1 MPARGHSPSFSWNAA
16 DYHTSSQAQQQ
27 WAQELIAKLALR
39 GSEHVLD
46 RGCGDGKVTAAIAE
60 SVPYGAVVGVDSS
73 PEMIQFARGHFSDNQ
88 HPNLLFIEMAAEALQ
103 FFEEFDV
110 IFSSAALHWVNNH
123 RPVLSGIARS
133 LRPGRRILIQMG
145 GKGNADQV
153 FRALNVLLGN
163 QCWRQYFKGFSFAFG
178 FFGIEEYRKW
188 LSDTG
193 LASVLVEL
201 IPKDIVFRTRQD
213 FGSWIRTT
221 WLPYLHRIP
230 EDLHTAFIEALI
242 DQYLSMFRQIP
253 TGQFTLAWSG
263 WKSRQKRQDESYC
276 MLRNL

>member
-46 RGCGDGKVTAAIAE
+46 IGWGDGKVTAAIAE
-60 SVPYGAVVGVDSS
+60 SVPYGEVVGVDSS

-88 HPNLLFIEMAAEALQ
+88 HPNILFIEMAAEALQ

-133 LRPGRRILIQMG
+133 LRPGGRILIQMG

-153 FRALNVLLGN
+153 FRALNILLGN

-193 LASVLVEL
+193 LASVRVEL
-201 IPKDIVFRTRQD
+201 IPKDMVFRTRQD

-242 DQYLSMFRQIP
+242 DQYLSMYPADTNGAIHIGMMRLEIEAEK
-253 TGQFTLAWSG
+253 TG
-263 WKSRQKRQDESYC
+263 
-276 MLRNL
+276 